1 MDPKGLVSAI
11 STKWQ
16 VSLELLH
23 TSLKQAIES
32 HEEIDTDALLGETL
46 NRASD
51 LTDEFE
57 GLLDQLRKSLS

>member
-1 MDPKGLVSAI
+1 MDPKGLVSEI

-16 VSLELLH
+16 GFLELLH
-23 TSLKQAIES
+23 TSLKQAIENR
-32 HEEIDTDALLGETL
+32 EEIDADALLGETF
-46 NRASD
+46 NRATE